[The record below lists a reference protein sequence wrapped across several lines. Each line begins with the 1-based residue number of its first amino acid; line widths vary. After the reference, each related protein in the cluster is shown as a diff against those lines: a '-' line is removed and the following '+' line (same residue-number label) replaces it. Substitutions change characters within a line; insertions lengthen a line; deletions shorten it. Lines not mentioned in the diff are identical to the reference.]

1 MTRNTGMEEES
12 AGFHYQRLADEIE
25 QKVLSGGYRAG
36 DRLPSLRSVHEGT
49 GLSITTVYRAYQE
62 LEDRG
67 VVEPK
72 EKSGFFV
79 RSQIR
84 DILPLPGFERHNPK
98 PKQVRVNMLVD
109 AVMEALSDTTVLHM
123 GVAVPAPELLP
134 LKQLAASA
142 KNAAGI
148 YMKQGGIGYGPP
160 EGIPELRR
168 QISKRA
174 LGFGESVEMDEIVI
188 TSGCMDAIQLCLQ
201 AVANPGD
208 TILVESPTFTCYL
221 QLIEDLKMLALEVPT
236 SPEFGLDFPSLE
248 KAVSEHDV
256 KACILNPNFQNPLGF
271 EMNNEAK
278 RKVAEFMEEKSIP
291 IIEDDIY
298 GELYFGASRPRSIK
312 SFDRKGLVLY
322 CSSFSK
328 SLAPDLRV
336 GWAMPGRFIER
347 VRRLKFNKSIALPK
361 LNQLIVADYLES
373 GSYDRHLRKLRS
385 ALKNQTLNTALAI
398 ARHFPEGTKISAPVG
413 GLILWVQMDER
424 VDGMKVFYEA
434 REQKIFVLP
443 GIISSSTEHYAN
455 CIRISCGNLWNERIE
470 SGIQTLGQIVARQI

>member
-1 MTRNTGMEEES
+1 MTQSTRITEEATGFE
-12 AGFHYQRLADEIE
+12 YQKLAAEIE
-25 QKVLSGGYRAG
+25 QKVLAGGYRAG
-36 DRLPSLRSVHEGT
+36 DRLPSLRSIHART
-49 GLSITTVYRAYQE
+49 GLSMTTVYRAYQE

-98 PKQVRVNMLVD
+98 PKQVRVSMLVD
-109 AVMEALSDTTVLHM
+109 AVMDALSDATILHM

-148 YMKQGGIGYGPP
+148 YRKQGGIGYGPP
-160 EGIPELRR
+160 DGIPGLRR

-174 LGFGESVEMDEIVI
+174 TGFGEIVDMDEIVV
-188 TSGCMDAIQLCLQ
+188 TSGCMHAIQLCLQ

-236 SPEFGLDFPSLE
+236 SPEFGLDFQSLE
-248 KAVSEHDV
+248 KAVAEHDV
-256 KACILNPNFQNPLGF
+256 KACIMNPNFQNPLGF
-271 EMNNEAK
+271 EMNEQAK
-278 RKVAEFMEEKSIP
+278 RKVVEFMGKKSIP

-298 GELYFGASRPRSIK
+298 GELHFGAYRPKSLK
-312 SFDRKGLVLY
+312 SFDQKGLVLY

-336 GWAMPGRFIER
+336 GWTMPGRFIER
-347 VRRLKFNKSIALPK
+347 VRRLKFNTSIAPPK
-361 LNQLIVADYLES
+361 LNQQIIADYLEG
-373 GSYDRHLRKLRS
+373 GSYDRHLRKLRI
-385 ALKNQTLNTALAI
+385 ALKKQTLNTALAI
-398 ARHFPEGTKISAPVG
+398 ARFFPRGTKISAPGG

-434 REQKIFVLP
+434 RDQKIFVLP
-443 GIISSSTEHYAN
+443 GIISSSTEYYGN

-470 SGIQTLGQIVARQI
+470 VGIRTLGQIVARQI